1 MPAVA
6 GGGGSI
12 PWVDQSLDPLGMH
25 GSPAYVAAGIP
36 YSIGPAVDVVTF
48 HVYEGVDDQSI
59 DCALMDIRGAFEAH
73 EDHPGFEYPRKAEYW
88 HTEGNFDFLHLS
100 PADTR
105 MAWFPQMFTR
115 AFAAGIRKVIRLAGD
130 AGLLAAPPDYS
141 LPGGMMVAD
150 APTTVVTITV
160 GGQTYRHA
168 AEALGLGIGDG
179 TSTPAR
185 DNLAAFVEV
194 MTDIT
199 AVAGTGEVGE
209 PIPFDPDR
217 YRLQAMEANPADWG
231 EPAPTVVDWP
241 AGTGVVLAEAATCA
255 TATAEGVG
263 QVLTAA
269 DQLTFFR
276 EGDVVYQVFAAG
288 MLPGDAE
295 C

>member
-1 MPAVA
+1 
-6 GGGGSI
+6 
-12 PWVDQSLDPLGMH
+12 MH
-25 GSPAYVAAGIP
+25 IWSSGNARPTRSASTNGIP
-36 YSIGPAVDVVTF
+36 RATATIIASVELIPPA
-48 HVYEGVDDQSI
+48 S
-59 DCALMDIRGAFEAH
+59 
-73 EDHPGFEYPRKAEYW
+73 
-88 HTEGNFDFLHLS
+88 
-100 PADTR
+100 
-105 MAWFPQMFTR
+105 
-115 AFAAGIRKVIRLAGD
+115 
-130 AGLLAAPPDYS
+130 
-141 LPGGMMVAD
+141 VA
-150 APTTVVTITV
+150 
-160 GGQTYRHA
+160 
-168 AEALGLGIGDG
+168 
-179 TSTPAR
+179 
-185 DNLAAFVEV
+185 
-194 MTDIT
+194 IT

>member
-1 MPAVA
+1 MNRRNFLSTALGVPALAAMA
-6 GGGGSI
+6 G
-12 PWVDQSLDPLGMH
+12 SLSALL
-25 GSPAYVAAGIP
+25 AACGDDEAATEP
-36 YSIGPAVDVVTF
+36 SYADGPNDVVLSIR
-48 HVYEGVDDQSI
+48 YEGGFVP
-59 DCALMDIRGAFEAH
+59 MGFAFVNTPTLLVSGDGRVFE
-73 EDHPGFEYPRKAEYW
+73 PGMQTLEFP
-88 HTEGNFDFLHLS
+88 GPLLS
-100 PADTR
+100 PVMVR
-105 MAWFPQMFTR
+105 PIS
-115 AFAAGIRKVIRLAGD
+115 AAGIRKVIRLAGD

-241 AGTGVVLAEAATCA
+241 AGTGVLLAEAATCA

>member
-1 MPAVA
+1 VNRRNFLSTALGVPALAAMA
-6 GGGGSI
+6 G
-12 PWVDQSLDPLGMH
+12 SLSTLL
-25 GSPAYVAAGIP
+25 AACGDDEAATEP
-36 YSIGPAVDVVTF
+36 SYADGPNDVVLSIR
-48 HVYEGVDDQSI
+48 YEGGFVP
-59 DCALMDIRGAFEAH
+59 MGFAFVNTPTLLVSGDGRVFE
-73 EDHPGFEYPRKAEYW
+73 PGMQTLEFP
-88 HTEGNFDFLHLS
+88 GPLLS
-100 PADTR
+100 PVMVR
-105 MAWFPQMFTR
+105 PIS
-115 AFAAGIRKVIRLAGD
+115 AAGIRKVIRLAGD